1 MYDRMYLSNY
11 IKKRKDIKME
21 NTNNNVNLFELL
33 NDIEILEQMIQNK
46 ISEEENQ

>member
-1 MYDRMYLSNY
+1 MD
-11 IKKRKDIKME
+11 
-21 NTNNNVNLFELL
+21 NTNNSNVNLFELL